1 MKLFVSNLRYEMTEQ
16 DVRDLFAEIGQV
28 VSVHVARD
36 RATSQ
41 SRGFAFV
48 EMSEEDGNKA
58 ISELN
63 KTKVRGRT
71 LFVRE
76 AEERRQ

>member
-28 VSVHVARD
+28 VSFHVARD
-36 RATSQ
+36 RATNQ

>member
-28 VSVHVARD
+28 VSVHVAQD
-36 RATSQ
+36 RATNQ